1 VDVKVLNRRICS
13 YDMVEVPR
21 DAYTMTEEE
30 QEIYLC
36 NPRCLCLWAVLRAT
50 RPDLVEAHRGH
61 VLIMTTSAGKR
72 RSFENIVELAQWATA
87 NAFGTAESEWL
98 THGRELE

>member
-1 VDVKVLNRRICS
+1 MSGTAYAVDVKVLNRRICS

-21 DAYTMTEEE
+21 DAYTVTEEE

-36 NPRCLCLWAVLRAT
+36 NPRCLCLWPVLRAI

-61 VLIMTTSAGKR
+61 VLIMTTSAGKKK
-72 RSFENIVELAQWATA
+72 EL
-87 NAFGTAESEWL
+87 
-98 THGRELE
+98 